1 MPKNASAE
9 LTDLLSKLLE
19 KDPKLRLGNSKN
31 IILDGS
37 QDVMDHKWFKNLNWD
52 GLYNKQVKPPII
64 PIIKN
69 EFDVSNF
76 DKV

>member
-37 QDVMDHKWFKNLNWD
+37 
-52 GLYNKQVKPPII
+52 
-64 PIIKN
+64 
-69 EFDVSNF
+69 
-76 DKV
+76 

>member
-1 MPKNASAE
+1 
-9 LTDLLSKLLE
+9 
-19 KDPKLRLGNSKN
+19 
-31 IILDGS
+31 
-37 QDVMDHKWFKNLNWD
+37 MDHKWFKNLNWD